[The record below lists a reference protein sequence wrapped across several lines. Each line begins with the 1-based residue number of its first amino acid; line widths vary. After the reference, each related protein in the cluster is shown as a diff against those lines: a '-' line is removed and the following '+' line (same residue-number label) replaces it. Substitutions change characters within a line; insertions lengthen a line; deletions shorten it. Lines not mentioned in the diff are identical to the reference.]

1 MVKYEIVAQKQMNN
15 VVQEKNVM
23 MQSYHP
29 FILRLYTTF
38 KDARRI
44 YMLLEF
50 VQGGELFSVLHT
62 ATKDGSLNYTHFCT
76 YLITYTY
83 IYACTLLTY
92 VRTHARTMC
101 IHTNYKYTLHIYTH
115 THTSTRIH
123 VHSVYNPLFF
133 FLFLAILILT

>member
-15 VVQEKNVM
+15 VIQEKNVM
-23 MQSYHP
+23 MQSFHP

-62 ATKDGSLNYTHFCT
+62 QTRDGERPN
-76 YLITYTY
+76 
-83 IYACTLLTY
+83 
-92 VRTHARTMC
+92 RT
-101 IHTNYKYTLHIYTH
+101 N
-115 THTSTRIH
+115 
-123 VHSVYNPLFF
+123 
-133 FLFLAILILT
+133 